1 MDTIEKL
8 GILADAAK
16 YDVACTSS
24 GVDRGTATGRLG
36 NAVSAGICHSFSADG
51 RCIALLK
58 VLFSNA
64 CAYDCAY
71 CVNRRENDV
80 PRVAFKPRELAD
92 LTIEFYR
99 RNYIEGLFLSSG
111 VIGCADR
118 TMELIIETL
127 RILREEYGFRGYI
140 HAKAIPG
147 ASPELVTR
155 LGLLADRMSINVEL
169 PSKESLALLCPEKSK
184 DSVIDPMRQIREGIA
199 EDREVRAALRRKTC
213 YLSDRRPRKP
223 ARSFVPAGQSTQMIV
238 GATPENDFRILTLS
252 SSLYRT
258 IGLKRVFFSAYL
270 PVNEDDRLPR
280 SHIAQ
285 LNREHRLYQAD
296 WLMRFYGFDVAE
308 IIDERTSF
316 LDAELDPKASWA
328 LRHLDL
334 FPVEV
339 NTARYEMLVRVPGI
353 GVRGARSIVA
363 ARRATRLGEVELRKL
378 GIAFTRAR
386 FFITCKGV
394 YQGKGVEYA
403 PEALRSRLVDSSRPE
418 RAGGRRRV
426 VAGQL
431 SLWDE
436 GERRDENGE

>member
-155 LGLLADRMSINVEL
+155 LG
-169 PSKESLALLCPEKSK
+169 
-184 DSVIDPMRQIREGIA
+184 
-199 EDREVRAALRRKTC
+199 
-213 YLSDRRPRKP
+213 
-223 ARSFVPAGQSTQMIV
+223 
-238 GATPENDFRILTLS
+238 
-252 SSLYRT
+252 
-258 IGLKRVFFSAYL
+258 FS
-270 PVNEDDRLPR
+270 PT
-280 SHIAQ
+280 
-285 LNREHRLYQAD
+285 
-296 WLMRFYGFDVAE
+296 G
-308 IIDERTSF
+308 
-316 LDAELDPKASWA
+316 
-328 LRHLDL
+328 
-334 FPVEV
+334 
-339 NTARYEMLVRVPGI
+339 
-353 GVRGARSIVA
+353 
-363 ARRATRLGEVELRKL
+363 
-378 GIAFTRAR
+378 
-386 FFITCKGV
+386 
-394 YQGKGVEYA
+394 
-403 PEALRSRLVDSSRPE
+403 
-418 RAGGRRRV
+418 
-426 VAGQL
+426 
-431 SLWDE
+431 
-436 GERRDENGE
+436 